1 MFPLFLLGSSIAMFE
16 FFIHEAKALDMLSY
30 VGITLVNTFAP
41 HFK

>member
-1 MFPLFLLGSSIAMFE
+1 MFPMFLLGSSIAMFE